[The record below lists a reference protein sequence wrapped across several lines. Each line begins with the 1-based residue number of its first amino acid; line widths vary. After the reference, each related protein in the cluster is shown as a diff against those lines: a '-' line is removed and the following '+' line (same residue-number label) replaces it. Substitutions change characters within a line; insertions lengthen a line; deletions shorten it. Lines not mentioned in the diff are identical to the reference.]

1 MTKIVAL
8 GLPLVL
14 ALSACTAASDT
25 PEAPQPA
32 ETTPEVSL
40 LTAPTVVVS
49 NSILGSVV
57 GDIVQCAV
65 GDTSSMTVLMPLGT
79 DPHDFQPSSEQVAS
93 MVRAD
98 LVVVNGLGLELGL
111 EGGIDAAKA
120 DGGVV
125 FEVAEYIDPLLWTEV
140 GDAHDHGHSHGHDH
154 GHSHGHDDDD
164 DHGHGEYD
172 PHFWF
177 DMSRMALAAELLGAE
192 LAQVSGESIFAD
204 CGLEVAEE
212 IRSAEADVEDI
223 LRVIPADARLLVT
236 DHEALAYFAEAYDF
250 TIIGVVI
257 PGGSTMGAPD
267 SRALAQLVTTI
278 KRNNVSALFGNT
290 ALNPAVLE
298 ALAAEVGDNVQ
309 VVELF
314 VESLGGPGSEAT
326 SYTQMMLTN
335 ATRISQALTD

>member
-1 MTKIVAL
+1 MTKILAL

-14 ALSACTAASDT
+14 ALTACTAVSDQ
-25 PEAPQPA
+25 PEVIQPA
-32 ETTPEVSL
+32 ETTPEVSAIS
-40 LTAPTVVVS
+40 APTVVVS

-57 GDIVQCAV
+57 GDILTCAV
-65 GDTSSMTVLMPLGT
+65 GDTDSMTVLMPLGT

-98 LVVVNGLGLELGL
+98 FVVVNGLGLELGL

-125 FEVAEYIDPLLWTEV
+125 FEVAEYIDPILWTDV
-140 GDAHDHGHSHGHDH
+140 GDDHDHDH

-164 DHGHGEYD
+164 HGHGAYD

-177 DMSRMALAAELLGAE
+177 DMSRMAVAAELLGTQ
-192 LAQVSGESIFAD
+192 LAQVSGESVFAD
-204 CGLEVAEE
+204 CGFEAATE
-212 IRSAEADVEDI
+212 IRSVEADMEDI
-223 LRVIPADARLLVT
+223 LRMIPADARLLVT

-257 PGGSTMGAPD
+257 PGGSTLGAPD
-267 SRALAQLVTTI
+267 SRALAKLVTTI
-278 KRNNVSALFGNT
+278 KSNNVSALFGNA

-314 VESLGGPGSEAT
+314 VESLGGPGSEAS
-326 SYTQMMLTN
+326 SYLQMMLTN